1 MQSLDE
7 GGKGFPNLPGSA
19 SLLSD
24 LGKCLLVKLRGHKC
38 YIGYLRA
45 VDQFGNIVLSEAVER
60 IFVGNKYADI
70 SQGIVLVRGENISLI
85 GELKSD
91 YAISSSYERVSEE
104 EIFRLQADLISE
116 RREAHKR
123 RIEILASRGIPWL
136 DQDFMDDM

>member
-1 MQSLDE
+1 MQSLND
-7 GGKGFPNLPGSA
+7 GGQGFLNLPGSA
-19 SLLSD
+19 SLLND

-60 IFVGNKYADI
+60 IFVGNKYADV

-85 GELKSD
+85 GELRSD
-91 YAISSSYERVSEE
+91 YVVSSSLERVPEE
-104 EIFRLQADLISE
+104 EIFRLQAEFVAE

-123 RIEILASRGIPWL
+123 RMEILASRGIPWL
-136 DQDFMDDM
+136 EQDFMDDM